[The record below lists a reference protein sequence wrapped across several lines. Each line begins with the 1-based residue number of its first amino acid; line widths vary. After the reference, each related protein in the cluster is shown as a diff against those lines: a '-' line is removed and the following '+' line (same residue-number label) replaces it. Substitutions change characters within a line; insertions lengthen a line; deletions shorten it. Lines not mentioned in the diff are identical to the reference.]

1 MKEKSK
7 FMTFL
12 LSFLPGLSHLYLG
25 FGDRGIVF
33 LMVFIMAILGV
44 TGLVVVTSSEG
55 FFVLLVFALPIIW
68 LIALVDAFSLRK
80 RYIINE
86 YNSSRE
92 KTEEKDKKEIEQS
105 NKKTITL
112 ALSIIPG
119 AGHMYL
125 GQQKKGLIIMGIFFF
140 TIFFMGW
147 LNLSLFLF
155 VLPLVWFY
163 GFFDAFHSFNG
174 SESID
179 EKQQLILPNI
189 KPQWIGWGL
198 ITIGILVILER
209 IAFPLI
215 SIFISHEIRNYIQ
228 TLFVSLTFIIV
239 GIELLNRNKAIK
251 DESDSETLNMKDEFN
266 KEESNNLDERSE

>member
-25 FGDRGIVF
+25 FSDRGIVF

-44 TGLVVVTSSEG
+44 SGLVVVTSSEG

-92 KTEEKDKKEIEQS
+92 KTEEKDQKEIEQS